1 MTRLASIVG
10 VATVATLVL
19 LSGCET
25 AVRTD
30 YADALVGTWQY
41 GPVDATLLNPT
52 GDMPPQFDVNRS
64 VTVTIADGDDA
75 NTGSFTLMVNDAVK
89 APLNVG
95 PLEAPFS
102 TTVTGT
108 INVDKS
114 TITVTISATGI
125 RPDPRVSADPAAA
138 AALVSFLTGAPQEL
152 GYEVK
157 NNDLIVSGAAL
168 DTLKVTTPESPKLTL
183 TKSTN

>member
-41 GPVDATLLNPT
+41 GPVDATLLNPL
-52 GDMPPQFDVNRS
+52 GDMPPQFDVKRS

-75 NTGSFTLMVNDAVK
+75 NTGSFTLMVNDVVK
-89 APLNVG
+89 APRNVG
-95 PLEAPFS
+95 PLEEPFS

-108 INVDKS
+108 MNVDKS

-138 AALVSFLTGAPQEL
+138 ALVSFLTAAPQEL

-183 TKSTN
+183 TK

>member
-41 GPVDATLLNPT
+41 GPVDAMLLNPL
-52 GDMPPQFDVNRS
+52 GDMPPQFDVERS

-89 APLNVG
+89 TPLNVG

-108 INVDKS
+108 MNVDKS

-138 AALVSFLTGAPQEL
+138 ALVSFLTADPQEL

-157 NNDLIVSGAAL
+157 NNDLIVSGCC
-168 DTLKVTTPESPKLTL
+168 S
-183 TKSTN
+183 